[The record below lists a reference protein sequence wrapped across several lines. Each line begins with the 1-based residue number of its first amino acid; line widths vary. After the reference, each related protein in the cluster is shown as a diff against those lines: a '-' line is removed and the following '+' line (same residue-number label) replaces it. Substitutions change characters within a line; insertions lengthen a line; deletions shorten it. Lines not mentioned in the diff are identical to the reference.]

1 MLLRNDIFTQIIFYL
16 REYEYNPSLPGK
28 DILEQ
33 GKNFMEKICSFTI
46 YTQLYDYTEKHC
58 SDLMDYAQDSRDV
71 IDFHKGEQ
79 KIIFKKTLELKA
91 LYESSKNYITED
103 VLTNQISN
111 MQNILQQKKP
121 WSSIPALNL
130 ANSTF
135 ETEYT
140 KLLTKA
146 KTDEEL
152 VVQADLA
159 SVNEYLT
166 QNNCTDTFG
175 IQTKYDDIITRLK
188 ASNDIAK
195 VKSFSAESATVKSG
209 LIAQIAQSLVKA
221 TPAEPGQTPK
231 LSMPIHLNT
240 VVSNKVIQINTDD
253 DINQF
258 TTQIAAALK
267 DQLKN
272 NPGGITVLL

>member
-1 MLLRNDIFTQIIFYL
+1 M
-16 REYEYNPSLPGK
+16 REYDYNPSLPGK

-33 GKNFMEKICSFTI
+33 GKDFMEKICSFTI
-46 YTQLYDYTEKHC
+46 YTQLYDYTEKHYD
-58 SDLMDYAQDSRDV
+58 DLMDYAQDSKDV

-79 KIIFKKTLELKA
+79 KIIFKKALELKV

-111 MQNILQQKKP
+111 MQTILQQKNP
-121 WSSIPALNL
+121 WSSIPMLKMAGT
-130 ANSTF
+130 TF

-140 KLLTKA
+140 KLLDKA
-146 KTDEEL
+146 KSDEEAT
-152 VVQADLA
+152 VQTDLA

-195 VKSFSAESATVKSG
+195 VKSFSSESATVKSG

-221 TPAEPGQTPK
+221 SPAEPGQALK
-231 LSMPIHLNT
+231 LSKPVHLNT
-240 VVSNKVIQINTDD
+240 VVSNKVVQINSDN
-253 DINQF
+253 DITKL
-258 TTQIAAALK
+258 TTELAAALK